1 MPLFL
6 YFSGSGHFAIRPPWP
21 ASHHTC
27 CRRTQCSQRSQC
39 KCVHRPAGAA
49 PSRRAAEARCAPS
62 CHSPR
67 CMPGLPVSRITTD
80 GNHVGRV
87 AGSADGIACGRRGR
101 TYSPAH
107 PAHARLRR
115 ALTRPAQS
123 ARLTSH
129 SCCPPGPGDRRAVV
143 RRVGGRVRGGRCG
156 WRARRGRGRG
166 AVWWRQHDGRAHGR
180 RAEPG
185 AQAHLA
191 HGRDGNERR
200 CNQAADRLHLR
211 AGRAPASLPRARC
224 LLPGAA
230 GEPAPPV
237 RAGGSLASGAAIG
250 VFTCVSIGATV
261 IAAGKITMPSA
272 IALAPS
278 SKLLTTDGLTNLRA
292 HAPPAP
298 TVTASRCPGA
308 LLAAA
313 HEHPRG
319 A

>member
-107 PAHARLRR
+107 PGHARLRR
-115 ALTRPAQS
+115 ALTRPAQG
-123 ARLTSH
+123 ARLASH

-166 AVWWRQHDGRAHGR
+166 AGWRRQHDGRAHGR

-250 VFTCVSIGATV
+250 AVHLRVDRRDGDRGREDDDALRDRARAQLEV
-261 IAAGKITMPSA
+261 VDDRRPDEPARARPASA
-272 IALAPS
+272 YSHSVALP
-278 SKLLTTDGLTNLRA
+278 RR
-292 HAPPAP
+292 
-298 TVTASRCPGA
+298 VTR
-308 LLAAA
+308 
-313 HEHPRG
+313 RRT
-319 A
+319 